1 MRKYLLAAAVCLA
14 LSAPN
19 AVFAQEP
26 LNLTEQA
33 IADFFAQR
41 DVKRKQVSA
50 ENGDPYSMVWL
61 ADEIQKQI
69 GGEWITAEEIVPFRV
84 KMYMGAIQAG
94 YVPAYD
100 RMAKMVLEGRLPEGT
115 KMDALD
121 FYRQGAELGDVD
133 AIIGYARMAQ
143 DEFICSICSKD
154 DEGELLLAYDNQA
167 DGEKRT
173 LMELAAASRDKRE
186 AAARTY
192 QRERFE
198 FANTAIALLSSDA
211 AEDDSHA
218 QDRLA
223 RIYLN
228 GIKRPA
234 LTRYASYES
243 GDREYY
249 ILRPEPAKAKPI
261 LERMAAKNDRPA
273 LQLLAD
279 LYLVGSYDGFP
290 QDRTRFI
297 KYASQAADGGDMA
310 FAYKLGHAMVAGQ
323 PFGTD
328 FDIGAKYLYMAHQ
341 AGRADATLDLA
352 FMFSEGRG
360 VPQNMTTSLALF
372 EEAANRG
379 SAKAAQ
385 FLADYWREGMSGTIN
400 PLRASVW
407 QKKADELKANEARGA
422 ETMELMKRITNSG
435 S

>member
-14 LSAPN
+14 LSAPD

-69 GGEWITAEEIVPFRV
+69 GGEWLTAGEIVPFRV

-173 LMELAAASRDKRE
+173 LMELAAASRGKRE

-192 QRERFE
+192 ERERFE

-211 AEDDSHA
+211 AEDDSNA

-290 QDRTRFI
+290 QDRARFI

-310 FAYKLGHAMVAGQ
+310 FAYKLGHTMVAGQ
-323 PFGTD
+323 PFGASG
-328 FDIGAKYLYMAHQ
+328 GA
-341 AGRADATLDLA
+341 RRCDARPGLHV
-352 FMFSEGRG
+352 FR
-360 VPQNMTTSLALF
+360 
-372 EEAANRG
+372 R
-379 SAKAAQ
+379 
-385 FLADYWREGMSGTIN
+385 
-400 PLRASVW
+400 
-407 QKKADELKANEARGA
+407 ARGA
-422 ETMELMKRITNSG
+422 PEHDYEPGAVRRGGQSRFCKSG
-435 S
+435 PVPRRLLARGDERNDQPPESQRMAEEGGRAEGQRSARCRDDGADEADHEQRVLTQTPT

>member
-1 MRKYLLAAAVCLA
+1 MKKYLFAAAISLAVCTPVA
-14 LSAPN
+14 S
-19 AVFAQEP
+19 FAQER

-69 GGEWITAEEIVPFRV
+69 GGEWITAEEIVPFRA
-84 KMYMGAIQAG
+84 KMYLGAIQAG
-94 YVPAYD
+94 YAPAYD
-100 RMAKMVLEGRLPEGT
+100 RMAKMVLEGRLPEAT

-133 AIIGYARMAQ
+133 SIIGYARMAQ
-143 DEFICSICSKD
+143 DEFICSICSKS
-154 DEGELLLAYDNQA
+154 DEGELMLAYDNKA

-173 LMELAAASRDKRE
+173 LMESAAISKEKRE
-186 AAARTY
+186 AAARAY
-192 QRERFE
+192 GRERFE
-198 FANTAIALLSSDA
+198 FANTAVALLSSDA
-211 AEDDSHA
+211 AADDSNA

-228 GIKRPA
+228 GIKRPP
-234 LTRYASYES
+234 LPRYLSYES
-243 GDREYY
+243 GKRDYY
-249 ILRPEPAKAKPI
+249 ILQPEPAKAKPI

-290 QDRTRFI
+290 QDRARFI
-297 KYASQAADGGDMA
+297 EYAGQAADGGDMA
-310 FAYKLGHAMVAGQ
+310 FAYKLGHTMVAGQ

-328 FDIGAKYLYMAHQ
+328 FDVGAKYLYMAHQ

-385 FLADYWREGMSGTIN
+385 FLADYWREGMGGTVN

-407 QKKADELKANEARGA
+407 QKTADELKANEKRGA
-422 ETMELMKRITNSG
+422 ETMDLLNALAN
-435 S
+435 

>member
-14 LSAPN
+14 LSAPD

-69 GGEWITAEEIVPFRV
+69 GGEWLTAEEIVPFRV

-173 LMELAAASRDKRE
+173 LMELPAASR
-186 AAARTY
+186 A
-192 QRERFE
+192 
-198 FANTAIALLSSDA
+198 
-211 AEDDSHA
+211 
-218 QDRLA
+218 
-223 RIYLN
+223 
-228 GIKRPA
+228 
-234 LTRYASYES
+234 
-243 GDREYY
+243 
-249 ILRPEPAKAKPI
+249 
-261 LERMAAKNDRPA
+261 
-273 LQLLAD
+273 
-279 LYLVGSYDGFP
+279 
-290 QDRTRFI
+290 
-297 KYASQAADGGDMA
+297 
-310 FAYKLGHAMVAGQ
+310 
-323 PFGTD
+323 
-328 FDIGAKYLYMAHQ
+328 
-341 AGRADATLDLA
+341 
-352 FMFSEGRG
+352 
-360 VPQNMTTSLALF
+360 
-372 EEAANRG
+372 
-379 SAKAAQ
+379 
-385 FLADYWREGMSGTIN
+385 
-400 PLRASVW
+400 
-407 QKKADELKANEARGA
+407 
-422 ETMELMKRITNSG
+422 
-435 S
+435 

>member
-1 MRKYLLAAAVCLA
+1 MRRYLLAAACLA
-14 LSAPN
+14 LCAPG
-19 AVFAQEP
+19 AGIAQEP
-26 LNLTEQA
+26 LNTSEQA

-41 DVKRKQVSA
+41 DVKGKQVSA

-61 ADEIQKQI
+61 ADEIQKQK
-69 GGEWITAEEIVPFRV
+69 GGDWLTAKELVPFRV

-94 YVPAYD
+94 YAPAYD

-121 FYRQGAELGDVD
+121 FYRQGAELGDID
-133 AIIGYARMAQ
+133 SIIGYARMAQ
-143 DEFICSICSKD
+143 DDFTCSICSKG
-154 DEGELLLAYDNQA
+154 DEGELLLSYDNTA
-167 DGEKRT
+167 DGEKRS
-173 LMELAAASRDKRE
+173 LKELHAASMEKRE
-186 AAARTY
+186 AAARIY
-192 QRERFE
+192 QRERSE

-211 AEDDSHA
+211 AADDSNA

-234 LTRYASYES
+234 LTRYATYES
-243 GDREYY
+243 ASRDYF
-249 ILRPEPAKAKPI
+249 ILRPDTAKAKPI
-261 LERMAAKNDRPA
+261 LERMAAKNDRAA

-290 QDRTRFI
+290 QDRARFI

-310 FAYKLGHAMVAGQ
+310 FAYKLGHTMVAGQ

-328 FDIGAKYLYMAHQ
+328 FDLGAKYLYMAHQ

-372 EEAANRG
+372 EEATNRG

-385 FLADYWREGMSGTIN
+385 FLADYWREGMGGTVN

-407 QKKADELKANEARGA
+407 QKKADELKANEQRGS
-422 ETMELMKRITNSG
+422 ETMDLLKALAN
-435 S
+435 